1 MATRVE
7 QRRATHRRILDAA
20 IQLLID
26 RGYIA
31 TSTVAIQEAA
41 GVSRGAYLHH
51 FPTVQR
57 LTHELVARLVADN
70 ERNVREAIAALPIDL
85 DPVSRAVRA
94 LHRTLSLPTFQAEI
108 ELWSAARTDTELLTA
123 LRNAEHQAGRDLRR
137 VMDDLFGEKVV
148 SHPNYR
154 AISDITIVLFRGLA
168 VSRPLQHSDLP
179 ARRLIAEW
187 SRLARMLLDQ

>member
-1 MATRVE
+1 MATRTE
-7 QRRATHRRILDAA
+7 QRQATRQRILDAA

-26 RGYIA
+26 RGYAA

-51 FPTVQR
+51 FPTIQR

-70 ERNVREAIAALPIDL
+70 ERNVREAIAALPVDF
-85 DPVSRAVRA
+85 DPVSRAVLA
-94 LHRTLSLPTFQAEI
+94 LHQTLSLPTFHAEI
-108 ELWSAARTDTELLTA
+108 ELWAAARTNSELLAA
-123 LRNAEHQAGRDLRR
+123 LRNAEHRAGRDLRR
-137 VMDDLFGEKVV
+137 VMDDLFGEKVA

-168 VSRPLQHSDLP
+168 VSRPLQHSDAP

-187 SRLARMLLDQ
+187 SRLARILLDQ